1 MPFAEFQPG
10 NAGLALPQF
19 QFQSGLQTL
28 EAATSMM
35 DRAQRFRMDQQR
47 LENEKQQL
55 ASNLALNSKR
65 VEEDRKST
73 RLNSSHVKRSRMP
86 SSA

>member
-47 LENEKQQL
+47 LENEK
-55 ASNLALNSKR
+55 
-65 VEEDRKST
+65 DRKST
-73 RLNSSHVKRSRMP
+73 RLNSSHT
-86 SSA
+86 